1 MNLRKCT
8 YNDDYVDFRY
18 QYARAE
24 WNAER
29 SAWRA
34 VIQLNVVR
42 SVESVLDAVQAQLD
56 GVHAGAEDGAPTPT
70 VLTFSGGPDGSETPS
85 SPKAGHISM
94 ASGLSSPTIQTA
106 HRTSSFK
113 HPLASPGPMT
123 PTFGKGFTLHQS
135 EALLETYT
143 KLRDRLECLHAV
155 ELELMRRLGEG
166 GTEDYGSESGSLLG
180 VLGKDDEAQNDAAD
194 DEPRGRNMHMQ
205 GRNASRSRTPGGG
218 GSRVRREWGVHHL
231 HEALVRSASSRSL
244 KGKAPVRNGSA
255 NNGSST
261 QETAGRSSGDEE
273 EDEPTRVLAEC
284 REAMQSLWADEGVR
298 AVLKRRK
305 ARVEER
311 AGLYVT
317 RLL

>member
-155 ELELMRRLGEG
+155 ELELMHRLGEG

-255 NNGSST
+255 NNGSSS

-284 REAMQSLWADEGVR
+284 REAMQLLWTDEGVR

>member
-1 MNLRKCT
+1 M

-24 WNAER
+24 WDAER

-42 SVESVLDAVQAQLD
+42 SVMSVLDAVQAQLD

-85 SPKAGHISM
+85 SPKVGHMSV
-94 ASGLSSPTIQTA
+94 ASAVGSPTIQTA

-123 PTFGKGFTLHQS
+123 PTFGKGFTSHQS
-135 EALLETYT
+135 EALLETYIT
-143 KLRDRLECLHAV
+143 LRDRLECLSAV
-155 ELELMRRLGEG
+155 EIELMRRLGEG

-180 VLGKDDEAQNDAAD
+180 VLGKDDEGSIETSE
-194 DEPRGRNMHMQ
+194 DEPRGRDMRIQ

-218 GSRVRREWGVHHL
+218 GSRVRRECGVHHL

-255 NNGSST
+255 NNGNSS
-261 QETAGRSSGDEE
+261 QDGAPRSSEDEE
-273 EDEPTRVLAEC
+273 EDEPTRILAEC

-305 ARVEER
+305 VRVEER

-317 RLL
+317 RIISDEID